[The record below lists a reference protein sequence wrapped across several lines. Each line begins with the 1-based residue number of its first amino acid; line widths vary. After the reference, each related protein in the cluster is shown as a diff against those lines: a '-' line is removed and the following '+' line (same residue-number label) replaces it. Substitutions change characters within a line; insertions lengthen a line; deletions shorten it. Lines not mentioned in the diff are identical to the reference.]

1 MERFGAYCPG
11 LFNGSGFFMNPWGI
25 VIGVLAVAV
34 VAVLVVV
41 LVKALRKKGGSNEDE
56 ALGLLKTRYATG
68 EITEEEYLKKKQ
80 ILGK

>member
-1 MERFGAYCPG
+1 
-11 LFNGSGFFMNPWGI
+11 
-25 VIGVLAVAV
+25 